1 MEIGKIWSKQ
11 SSEFLMLVEINGMA
25 SFQGNGSSIYSQAIQ
40 YKRCYSP
47 LSYPQKTCVSTVL
60 K

>member
-1 MEIGKIWSKQ
+1 
-11 SSEFLMLVEINGMA
+11 MLVEIKGMA
-25 SFQGNGSSIYSQAIQ
+25 SFQENGSSIYSQAIQ
-40 YKRCYSP
+40 YERCYSP

>member
-1 MEIGKIWSKQ
+1 
-11 SSEFLMLVEINGMA
+11 MLVEIKDMA

-40 YKRCYSP
+40 YERCYSP
-47 LSYPQKTCVSTVL
+47 LSYPQKTYVLTVL